1 MWGNYDSWKLATPPE
16 YDELP
21 PSVTEPHYPP
31 IHETEPYD
39 DEAPPSTHK
48 FIELD
53 DRNDPPI
60 LE

>member
-1 MWGNYDSWKLATPPE
+1 MFPTYDDWKMATPPE
-16 YDELP
+16 YEWDDI
-21 PSVTEPHYPP
+21 P
-31 IHETEPYD
+31 IHDEDIEP
-39 DEAPPSTHK
+39 APSARC